1 MYNTKS
7 RIQEIL
13 NEINSNE
20 ISFDE
25 AVEKYSE
32 HDSKNNRGIILNP
45 INMSTMNNVDD
56 LDPSLKVMIN
66 KMSIYDISTPF
77 IMKLDDDTEA
87 YRIIRLN
94 KKVNAHRANL
104 TDDFAVIK
112 GSCN

>member
-1 MYNTKS
+1 MLMIW
-7 RIQEIL
+7 IQ
-13 NEINSNE
+13 
-20 ISFDE
+20 
-25 AVEKYSE
+25 V
-32 HDSKNNRGIILNP
+32 
-45 INMSTMNNVDD
+45 
-56 LDPSLKVMIN
+56 LKVMIN

-112 GSCN
+112 DLAINFKKQEKQLFWIDKILKKPI